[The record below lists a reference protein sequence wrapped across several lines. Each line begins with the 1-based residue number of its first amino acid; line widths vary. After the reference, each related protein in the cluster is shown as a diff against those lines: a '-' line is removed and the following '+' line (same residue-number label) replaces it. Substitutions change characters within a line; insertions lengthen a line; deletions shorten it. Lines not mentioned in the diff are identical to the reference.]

1 MQISVDSRRKLLFIE
16 NQSCLKLSLVPFTH
30 TQQKKNNNP
39 EGKTFL
45 ANERPIKASE
55 TEET

>member
-30 TQQKKNNNP
+30 TQQKKKNP

>member
-1 MQISVDSRRKLLFIE
+1 MQISVDSRLKLLFIE

-30 TQQKKNNNP
+30 TQRKKNNP
-39 EGKTFL
+39 EGKTSL

>member
-30 TQQKKNNNP
+30 TQQKKNNP

-55 TEET
+55 TGET